1 MGLAKTSEGKRS
13 LSSPSLFRR
22 LSTSSANSTA
32 VRLRWA
38 SFISS
43 KRVSN
48 GSRTST
54 IPDADE
60 DDDSEEDHGF
70 LPIIRAGSPL
80 DPFNLMPPT
89 EELQQDMQRDQ
100 PVGRHKHKRSTSWS
114 EILAIFPGRSDLDVG
129 SDDVLIKS
137 DQPHGKRKPKF
148 TLESPSDI
156 DLPHQ
161 PETLPMSSSTLSAP
175 TSTAIT
181 PVTSSSSLASAQAGP
196 SSPIPRP
203 HLIRRDASSN
213 PSRRYT
219 FAMAMTDEQISDE
232 VLVEELERI
241 RAVKAWTGSNGGD
254 LEEFWDLGHSGSSQ
268 SQSPNFDS
276 NSSSEQQPKG
286 FFEAAVCDSPG
297 EQVDPESDAY
307 MGIAV
312 TTDTIDLLPFENRAA
327 HRGSLP
333 VFPVHRLSN
342 SPGLAPSPTATS
354 PPNNFNSAR
363 TSLVDTSDASWHTAR
378 RALLTCRECV
388 RTERHYLSGMRAL
401 VSQDTQSPPPP
412 LMLSYAENL
421 MELSERLLARMEEN
435 PNVWGVTAAFIG
447 EESAL
452 EEGFVGWCGKVGAWF
467 EGRAAHVAKDK
478 GKAFVQPQ
486 QPMNPKAKPAPVRK
500 LSRPKSEDAPSSP
513 LKRSM
518 STWKKTPSPSSDV
531 PSSGS
536 SALSSASSSTTSS
549 ESATSA
555 VSTSATSIAS
565 SVPASKASTPA
576 PSSPTVAFVASSLL
590 KGKRDKGSGKLAPSS
605 SSASVVRQKSD
616 GSTTSSAGSSSVV
629 GNVVTKPPRKPP
641 AVRELAIL
649 PTQRVMRY
657 VLLFKDLL
665 AHTPS
670 TSPARA
676 LVERAVDAAVR
687 IADKCDQA
695 QNHDAFAH
703 VPPVPKSSDAWNIH
717 LTWSRRSSSTKLH
730 EKESLPHSKSVS
742 EHGHGSTSLADPLM
756 AALGSMS
763 LPPSRPASI
772 KSISSIMDRAGAP
785 KVLVKPRRS
794 SSTGAV
800 ASAIATAGASTQRSK
815 DHTGDCPN
823 RLVKGKKKTQS
834 HANAP
839 PPSSFSLRAQASC
852 LAEPQ

>member
-1 MGLAKTSEGKRS
+1 
-13 LSSPSLFRR
+13 
-22 LSTSSANSTA
+22 
-32 VRLRWA
+32 
-38 SFISS
+38 
-43 KRVSN
+43 
-48 GSRTST
+48 
-54 IPDADE
+54 
-60 DDDSEEDHGF
+60 
-70 LPIIRAGSPL
+70 
-80 DPFNLMPPT
+80 
-89 EELQQDMQRDQ
+89 
-100 PVGRHKHKRSTSWS
+100 
-114 EILAIFPGRSDLDVG
+114 
-129 SDDVLIKS
+129 
-137 DQPHGKRKPKF
+137 
-148 TLESPSDI
+148 
-156 DLPHQ
+156 
-161 PETLPMSSSTLSAP
+161 MSSSTLSAP

-203 HLIRRDASSN
+203 HLVRRDASSN

-219 FAMAMTDEQISDE
+219 FAMAMTDEHISDE

-276 NSSSEQQPKG
+276 NSSSEQQPK
-286 FFEAAVCDSPG
+286 
-297 EQVDPESDAY
+297 
-307 MGIAV
+307 
-312 TTDTIDLLPFENRAA
+312 
-327 HRGSLP
+327 
-333 VFPVHRLSN
+333 
-342 SPGLAPSPTATS
+342 ATS

-467 EGRAAHVAKDK
+467 EGRTAA
-478 GKAFVQPQ
+478 P
-486 QPMNPKAKPAPVRK
+486 KPAPVRK

-531 PSSGS
+531 PSN
-536 SALSSASSSTTSS
+536 
-549 ESATSA
+549 
-555 VSTSATSIAS
+555 
-565 SVPASKASTPA
+565 
-576 PSSPTVAFVASSLL
+576 
-590 KGKRDKGSGKLAPSS
+590 
-605 SSASVVRQKSD
+605 